1 MKCDYITWKTRLI
14 VLFTQWIFGS
24 AGDWSQSF
32 ALARQGPY
40 HLSHVPCSFCA
51 FVGFSQL
58 ESQTKFAQA
67 DLWLRFFYFCLMRSW
82 DNGLKSPHLAPLIAL
97 SMFYLTFYVLKGYE
111 LNAMCLPCAKH
122 WGRKKIKIQVQ
133 PADNEFVIW

>member
-1 MKCDYITWKTRLI
+1 
-14 VLFTQWIFGS
+14 
-24 AGDWSQSF
+24 
-32 ALARQGPY
+32 
-40 HLSHVPCSFCA
+40 
-51 FVGFSQL
+51 
-58 ESQTKFAQA
+58 
-67 DLWLRFFYFCLMRSW
+67 MRSW